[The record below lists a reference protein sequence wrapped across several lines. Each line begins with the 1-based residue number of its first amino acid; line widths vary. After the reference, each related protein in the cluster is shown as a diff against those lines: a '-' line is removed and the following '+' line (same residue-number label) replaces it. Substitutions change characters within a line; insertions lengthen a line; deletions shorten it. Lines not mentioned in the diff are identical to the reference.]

1 MSFHQGSFLQ
11 AGGGISPCHRQELWF
26 LSPEGSFPFLFF
38 SSSFLFLTYICPG
51 PFFDEL
57 LSLIC
62 LTLQMLLPFTSIF
75 VLLPIC
81 CV

>member
-1 MSFHQGSFLQ
+1 MSQTGVTVF
-11 AGGGISPCHRQELWF
+11 ISRRVF
-26 LSPEGSFPFLFF
+26 SFPFPPP
-38 SSSFLFLTYICPG
+38 SSFLFLTYICPG

-75 VLLPIC
+75 VPLPIC

>member
-1 MSFHQGSFLQ
+1 M
-11 AGGGISPCHRQELWF
+11 LWTAVTF
-26 LSPEGSFPFLFF
+26 FVSRRVVSFPLFF

>member
-1 MSFHQGSFLQ
+1 MSQ
-11 AGGGISPCHRQELWF
+11 ARVTFFISRRVV
-26 LSPEGSFPFLFF
+26 SFPFF

>member
-1 MSFHQGSFLQ
+1 M
-11 AGGGISPCHRQELWF
+11 LWTGVTVF
-26 LSPEGSFPFLFF
+26 VSRRVVSFPLFF
-38 SSSFLFLTYICPG
+38 PSSFLFLTYICPG

>member
-1 MSFHQGSFLQ
+1 MSQTGVM
-11 AGGGISPCHRQELWF
+11 F

-38 SSSFLFLTYICPG
+38 FFFPSSFLFLTYICPG

-62 LTLQMLLPFTSIF
+62 LTLQMLLPFTSVF

>member
-1 MSFHQGSFLQ
+1 MSQ
-11 AGGGISPCHRQELWF
+11 AGVMFFISRRVV
-26 LSPEGSFPFLFF
+26 SFPFFF
-38 SSSFLFLTYICPG
+38 PSSFLFLTYICPG

>member
-1 MSFHQGSFLQ
+1 MCCG
-11 AGGGISPCHRQELWF
+11 QESRF
-26 LSPEGSFPFLFF
+26 LSPEGSFPFLYFF